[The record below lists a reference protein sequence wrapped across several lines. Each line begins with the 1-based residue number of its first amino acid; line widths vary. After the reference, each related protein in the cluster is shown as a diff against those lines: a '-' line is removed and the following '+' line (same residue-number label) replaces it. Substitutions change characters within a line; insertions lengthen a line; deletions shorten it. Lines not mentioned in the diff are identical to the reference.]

1 MCGTVGI
8 SILRCVSECDG
19 LPSHIYI
26 CLILLF
32 RLNLGLLF
40 LGFIFFFFIFVFV
53 LTFLNSKD
61 VEKIFSISLT
71 YGNIENEQTT
81 YTHRFGR
88 ARKMRKMR
96 MNDKIEHTHVRNIQ
110 AKRHTKKNVQSWQKK
125 NHQQN
130 FLNLRDFKIKK
141 NNACQRKTWFCYFI
155 YETDT
160 IILFF
165 FVL

>member
-1 MCGTVGI
+1 M
-8 SILRCVSECDG
+8 SKKYLVS
-19 LPSHIYI
+19 LW
-26 CLILLF
+26 
-32 RLNLGLLF
+32 
-40 LGFIFFFFIFVFV
+40 
-53 LTFLNSKD
+53 LT
-61 VEKIFSISLT
+61 
-71 YGNIENEQTT
+71 NIENEQTT

-165 FVL
+165 FRFVKDSIKYEKWKRETTKMKMIKAKWKNTEKMKWEKDE